1 MRRDPIRAIVL
12 SNRVRIAAARAIVRL
27 LLLTAPPAMAA
38 PRIAIDAEWF
48 DFGERSAHETVEHA
62 FVLRNEGTEDL
73 VILRTASGCM
83 CTVADL
89 AQTRLAPGATAALNV
104 RIPLV
109 GRIGLYRSTL
119 TVASN
124 DPERSPLRIVLQGR
138 VTQDIALQPARLYFE
153 RFSPDETQSKTARLK
168 VGRDGEYSVTRVESL
183 SPWFSA
189 ESEPTPAR
197 DAWLLHVQSTS
208 SPPTGT
214 VQGTIRVFTTHPKF
228 PHVDFQVFANMPGPI
243 TWMPG
248 ELVIP
253 RGQIHPETKLVIVR
267 PGQVR
272 RFAISQVEAPPP
284 MTAAVTVEPGGG
296 YRVTLGGVMPAPE
309 LQGRRI
315 VIHTDA
321 TNQPRVEIPIRI
333 GTPGAE

>member
-1 MRRDPIRAIVL
+1 M
-12 SNRVRIAAARAIVRL
+12 
-27 LLLTAPPAMAA
+27 
-38 PRIAIDAEWF
+38 
-48 DFGERSAHETVEHA
+48 
-62 FVLRNEGTEDL
+62 LRNEGTEDL

-124 DPERSPLRIVLQGR
+124 DPERSPLRIVLQGH

-153 RFSPDETQSKTARLK
+153 RYSPDETQRKTARLK
-168 VGRDGEYSVTRVESL
+168 VGRNGEYGVTRVESL

-214 VQGTIRVFTTHPKF
+214 VQGTIRVFTTHPGF
-228 PHVDFQVFANMPGPI
+228 PQVDFEVFANM
-243 TWMPG
+243 
-248 ELVIP
+248 
-253 RGQIHPETKLVIVR
+253 GQ
-267 PGQVR
+267 
-272 RFAISQVEAPPP
+272 
-284 MTAAVTVEPGGG
+284 
-296 YRVTLGGVMPAPE
+296 
-309 LQGRRI
+309 
-315 VIHTDA
+315 
-321 TNQPRVEIPIRI
+321 
-333 GTPGAE
+333 